1 VTAETSTASPDVIV
15 GTGRRKKAIAR
26 IRMKRGEGRILV
38 NQREYTS
45 FFSTEKDRQRVVAP
59 LLATGTATQFDVHA
73 RVDGGGT
80 TGQSG
85 AIMMGIARAL
95 KKFDPNFDDKLRAE
109 GFLTRDAR
117 MKERKKYGRR
127 GARRSFQFSKR

>member
-1 VTAETSTASPDVIV
+1 MTAEATAVAPDVII
-15 GTGRRKKAIAR
+15 GTGRRKTAIAR

-38 NQREYTS
+38 NQREYKA
-45 FFSTEKDRQRVVAP
+45 FFATEKDRQRVVAP
-59 LLATGTATQFDVHA
+59 LLATGTAAQFDVFV
-73 RVDGGGT
+73 RVNGGGT

>member
-1 VTAETSTASPDVIV
+1 MTAETTTKTPDVSN
-15 GTGRRKKAIAR
+15 GTGRRKTSIAR
-26 IRMKRGEGRILV
+26 VRLRRGEGRILV
-38 NQREYTS
+38 NRRDYAS
-45 FFSTEKDRQRVVAP
+45 YFATEKDRLRVTSP
-59 LLATGTATQFDVHA
+59 LKATGTSEQFDVFV
-73 RVDGGGT
+73 RVSGGGT

-95 KKFDPNFDDKLRAE
+95 KKYDASFDDKLRAE

-117 MKERKKYGRR
+117 MKERKKYGQR

>member
-1 VTAETSTASPDVIV
+1 
-15 GTGRRKKAIAR
+15 
-26 IRMKRGEGRILV
+26 L
-38 NQREYTS
+38 
-45 FFSTEKDRQRVVAP
+45 TEKDRKRVVAP
-59 LLATGTATQFDVHA
+59 LLATGTAEQFDVFA
-73 RVDGGGT
+73 RVNGGGT

-95 KKFDPNFDDKLRAE
+95 RKFDPTFDDKLRAE

>member
-1 VTAETSTASPDVIV
+1 VTAEAQSVVPDVIV
-15 GTGRRKKAIAR
+15 GTGRRKTAIAR
-26 IRMKRGEGRILV
+26 VRMKRGEGRILV
-38 NQREYTS
+38 NQREYKS
-45 FFSTEKDRQRVVAP
+45 FFATEKDRQRVVAP
-59 LLATGTATQFDVHA
+59 LVATGTASQFDVFA
-73 RVDGGGT
+73 RVNGGGT

-95 KKFDPNFDDKLRAE
+95 KKLDPGLDDKLRAE

-117 MKERKKYGRR
+117 MKERKKYGQR